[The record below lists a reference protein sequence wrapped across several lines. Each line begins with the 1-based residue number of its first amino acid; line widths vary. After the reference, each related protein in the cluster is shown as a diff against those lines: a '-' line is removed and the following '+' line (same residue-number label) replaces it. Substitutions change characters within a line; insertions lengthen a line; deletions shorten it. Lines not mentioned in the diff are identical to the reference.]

1 MPPCH
6 WKGEAICAVLGRAQ
20 RMPPANGK
28 VKPSPVQVLGGHNE
42 CLRVT
47 RKVKASVQFLGG
59 RNECLRVT
67 GKVKASV
74 HYSVFGRAQR
84 MPPCHWKGEA
94 ICAFF
99 RQAQLVMPPVNG
111 KMLPT
116 VQFSGR
122 QNESV
127 RLMER

>member
-1 MPPCH
+1 
-6 WKGEAICAVLGRAQ
+6 
-20 RMPPANGK
+20 MPPAD
-28 VKPSPVQVLGGHNE
+28 E
-42 CLRVT
+42 
-47 RKVKASVQFLGG
+47 KVKASVQFWGG

-74 HYSVFGRAQR
+74 HYSVFGRAQQI
-84 MPPCHWKGEA
+84 PPCRWKGEA

-99 RQAQLVMPPVNG
+99 RRAQLVMPPVNG